1 MTKVIG
7 HRGAAAVAPENTIE
21 AFRTAV
27 ELGADGVELDV
38 RRSTGGHLAVS
49 HDEVLPDGRV
59 LFGLDRRDWPE
70 TLCELS
76 AALDACAGLRV
87 VNVEIK
93 NWPSDGDYDADLAI
107 ADAVVAVLL
116 ARPATEQGAFLVSC
130 FDLPTVDRVRALAPG
145 LATAWLTL
153 GFGDVDKDLARVAER
168 GHSAVHPHHSAVD
181 AEVVAAGATA
191 DVELDAVGAQ
201 FDRRSKCLDRVLRCH
216 RGGTAMADD
225 LRQLP
230 DSSFRCTNR
239 REINP
244 CEFDV
249 CPVLSA
255 RRSHTHRIRARGG
268 M

>member
-1 MTKVIG
+1 LTQVIG

-130 FDLPTVDRVRALAPG
+130 FDLPTVDRARALAPG

-181 AEVVAAGATA
+181 AEVVAAAHAHGLAVNTWTCDLPDRIRWLA
-191 DVELDAVGAQ
+191 DAGVDAVVTNDVAAALAALG
-201 FDRRSKCLDRVLRCH
+201 
-216 RGGTAMADD
+216 RGPAA
-225 LRQLP
+225 
-230 DSSFRCTNR
+230 SEVAS
-239 REINP
+239 
-244 CEFDV
+244 
-249 CPVLSA
+249 
-255 RRSHTHRIRARGG
+255 
-268 M
+268 